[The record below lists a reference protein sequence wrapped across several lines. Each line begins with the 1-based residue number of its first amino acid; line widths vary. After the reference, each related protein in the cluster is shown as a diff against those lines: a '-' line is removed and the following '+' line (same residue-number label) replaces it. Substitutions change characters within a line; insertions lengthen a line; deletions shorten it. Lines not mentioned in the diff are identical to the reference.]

1 MHPAL
6 HPGQSAKI
14 LRNSEFIGWIGQIH
28 PKVQSYL
35 GLSTAAYVFQVN
47 MSDLTDVRIPFYEEV
62 SKFPEVRRDLA
73 FYVDSELAAS
83 ELMNCA
89 ESASGEYLIGLKL
102 FDVYQPK
109 DIDNKGK
116 SVALGLTFQHPSRTL
131 TDDEVNHSIESVVEK
146 LRASHGAEL
155 R

>member
-1 MHPAL
+1 MA
-6 HPGQSAKI
+6 
-14 LRNSEFIGWIGQIH
+14 
-28 PKVQSYL
+28 
-35 GLSTAAYVFQVN
+35 
-47 MSDLTDVRIPFYEEV
+47 DLKDVRVPFYEEV

-73 FYVDSELAAS
+73 FYVDGELAAS
-83 ELMNCA
+83 ELMSCA
-89 ESASGEYLIGLKL
+89 ESASGEHLIGLKL

-131 TDDEVNHSIESVVEK
+131 TDEEVNHSIEKVVAK
-146 LRASHGAEL
+146 LKSSYGAEL

>member
-1 MHPAL
+1 M
-6 HPGQSAKI
+6 
-14 LRNSEFIGWIGQIH
+14 
-28 PKVQSYL
+28 
-35 GLSTAAYVFQVN
+35 
-47 MSDLTDVRIPFYEEV
+47 
-62 SKFPEVRRDLA
+62 A

-109 DIDNKGK
+109 DVDNKGK

-131 TDDEVNHSIESVVEK
+131 TDEEVNSSIESVVSK
-146 LRASHGAEL
+146 LKSSYGAEL